1 MERPGIDIDWIEGR
15 VDFCVEARARSAAD
29 LLARAADTL
38 DAEVQ
43 FPDGRRKSLALVR
56 HGELKGRDDGCL
68 GVDYKLSVGLEDLGG
83 FLWSC
88 ENPNLYRITCTLRD
102 RSGASM
108 DVVRGYFGLRRI
120 ESGDGAIFLNGKAVA
135 LRMALVQGYYPE
147 GGYCPLSVETMEGD
161 VVALKAMGYNGAR
174 IHQKIESPRFLALC
188 DIHGIMVTE
197 EMPSFYR
204 PSPKVFSRYEKE
216 FAEIVDRDRNHPCI
230 IAWVLFNETW
240 GIWGIYKAGSPT
252 HRFVQR
258 MIDRARKIDPGRL
271 VIDNSGWEHLDTD
284 IADLHHYLGT
294 AQRAVEWYEGLE
306 KGESK
311 ARRGVSFLRT
321 LEFYAGSGISRFTK
335 ALFLNRE
342 AESKALVAGT
352 PWMLSEYGG
361 FGWYKVSQ
369 EGSVEERIERYT
381 LDAAKAGIFMGYCFT
396 QLYDVGAETNG
407 LMDFKRNPKVDAH
420 CIESINLAAATI
432 IEDNI
437 AQKLK
442 NQAR

>member
-1 MERPGIDIDWIEGR
+1 M
-15 VDFCVEARARSAAD
+15 
-29 LLARAADTL
+29 
-38 DAEVQ
+38 
-43 FPDGRRKSLALVR
+43 
-56 HGELKGRDDGCL
+56 
-68 GVDYKLSVGLEDLGG
+68 
-83 FLWSC
+83 
-88 ENPNLYRITCTLRD
+88 
-102 RSGASM
+102 
-108 DVVRGYFGLRRI
+108 
-120 ESGDGAIFLNGKAVA
+120 
-135 LRMALVQGYYPE
+135 
-147 GGYCPLSVETMEGD
+147 SVETMEGD